1 MEIKAKINT
10 WDLIELKSFCTT
22 KETINKTKRQPMKWE
37 KIFANDVTKQ
47 GINIQNIQIAH
58 TTQY

>member
-1 MEIKAKINT
+1 MRSNQTE
-10 WDLIELKSFCTT
+10 SFCTA
-22 KETINKTKRQPMKWE
+22 KKTINKNKRQPMKWE

>member
-1 MEIKAKINT
+1 MRSNQT
-10 WDLIELKSFCTT
+10 KSFCIA
-22 KETINKTKRQPMKWE
+22 KKTISKNKKQPMKWE

-47 GINIQNIQIAH
+47 GINIQNIQTTY